1 MTACSMRPHRWP
13 TWLCLLAL
21 CTLALA
27 SRPRP
32 HSLKRRNPT
41 YAPLSDQS
49 LDALAVLSDRDEAL
63 DFDDPTSLLAKIL
76 VPRVS
81 GTKNLTRVQ
90 ELVEGHFSHL
100 GWANEF
106 DAKTPLGSKPMK
118 NLVFTH
124 DPSAPRRFVLAAHL
138 DSKYFPTHP
147 ADQFVGATDSAAPCA
162 MLLDLATALTP
173 WLDERK
179 KRVEELGGEEG
190 REGQGETLQIVFFDG
205 EEAFVDWTAED
216 SIYGAKHLA
225 EKWSVT
231 DTSPAPIQSTPKSPL
246 RRISHFV
253 LLDLLGA
260 PNPLMRSFFPNT
272 GWLFDEFLHSEERLG
287 QAGLLWP
294 GFEGNAYTERKG
306 KIGVPERSFFVP
318 RNAAG
323 MQMHAG
329 SIEDDHLPFMKA
341 GVPIVHLIAV
351 PFPSVWHTIRDA
363 ATALDLP
370 TIKAWAL
377 ILRLTV
383 AEYLGLD
390 PSIPPANANKK
401 RKRDRSELVWPSL
414 SASTQL
420 FDGC

>member
-1 MTACSMRPHRWP
+1 M
-13 TWLCLLAL
+13 
-21 CTLALA
+21 
-27 SRPRP
+27 
-32 HSLKRRNPT
+32 
-41 YAPLSDQS
+41 
-49 LDALAVLSDRDEAL
+49 EA
-63 DFDDPTSLLAKIL
+63 D
-76 VPRVS
+76 
-81 GTKNLTRVQ
+81 
-90 ELVEGHFSHL
+90 
-100 GWANEF
+100 EF

-351 PFPSVWHTIRDA
+351 PFPSVWHTIRVSTLECEGHL
-363 ATALDLP
+363 ATAPLIRGCSFADRRTTQRRSTCPPSRHGRSSSDSLLPNISDLTRPFRRRTRTRSGNGIEANWYGPRFPLPRNCSTDADRRLYRCGSSRARIKIRYLDLAGRP
-370 TIKAWAL
+370 AL
-377 ILRLTV
+377 GAV
-383 AEYLGLD
+383 ATFVVLFHSSESALSSL
-390 PSIPPANANKK
+390 IPPRALRSDAGGMQWWRAK
-401 RKRDRSELVWPSL
+401 RKL
-414 SASTQL
+414 
-420 FDGC
+420 